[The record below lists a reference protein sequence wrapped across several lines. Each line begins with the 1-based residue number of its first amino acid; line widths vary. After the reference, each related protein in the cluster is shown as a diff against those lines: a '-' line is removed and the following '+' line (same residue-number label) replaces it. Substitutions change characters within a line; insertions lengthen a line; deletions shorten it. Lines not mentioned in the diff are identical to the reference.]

1 MIYPPLDG
9 LLERKLAMP
18 RVNFNLDPDV
28 QAEMVRVIP
37 PRKRSR
43 VVNEALR
50 REFLRRRRELAMDR
64 LKEIRQKTGTFSGRE
79 IVEAVRKD
87 RTRRA

>member
-1 MIYPPLDG
+1 
-9 LLERKLAMP
+9 MP
-18 RVNFNLDPDV
+18 KVNFILDPDV
-28 QAEMVRVIP
+28 QAEMKRLIP

-50 REFLRRRRELAMDR
+50 KELLRRRRELAMDR
-64 LKEIRQKTGTFSGRE
+64 LKEIRRKTATLSGQE

-87 RTRRA
+87 RARRP